1 MAQASQAPGV
11 VFAPGTEKSVGQE
24 LGSLFQTLGTSLPQI
39 FNPEGLKQ
47 QQVLEAVR
55 SDPALGRAL
64 AQGVRASNPEQM
76 ANLMGLQNTPEAIA
90 FFSGVESANPITIEE
105 QVSGILTGDP
115 MAAAEIGRGIVA
127 EATAGAETAVAETQ
141 AQQNRLALEQARDRF
156 NLPRREAFVEGETF
170 DLQTEQIR
178 LAKEAIPQYEEFVKK
193 DPFLA
198 NLAASFMTNPQF
210 ADALVRFQEMEARI
224 AASTRTD
231 NMAEML
237 AKVMVVNGQ
246 AIDQRAAVVEAFDLA
261 DDETTRL
268 SAINDYNRTQLLS
281 EIALRATGT
290 PEQFIV
296 PTDYAYLDG
305 KDMKFITFEPDVKRK
320 VLEAVAGN
328 AAEADAGLRTY
339 AEAVDR
345 LAKDIQATGSPDQS
359 IGNFMNP
366 LIPHPPGHEEIM
378 AFIRGTDLAQ
388 SLFRDAVKRT
398 GVQPRQEEPGQLFP
412 SELKP
417 EERAELRREGAVTFT
432 GPTPFQ

>member
-11 VFAPGTEKSVGQE
+11 VFAPGSEKSIGQE

-64 AQGVRASNPEQM
+64 AQGVRSSNPEQM
-76 ANLMGLQNTPEAIA
+76 ANLMGLQNTPEAVA
-90 FFSGVESANPITIEE
+90 FFSGVEAANPITIEE
-105 QVSGILTGDP
+105 QVSGVLTGDP
-115 MAAAEIGRGIVA
+115 LAAAEIGRGIVA
-127 EATAGAETAVAETQ
+127 GATAEAETAVAETQ
-141 AQQNRLALEQARDRF
+141 AQQNRLALEQAR
-156 NLPRREAFVEGETF
+156 NTLGLPATQADIEGEQF
-170 DLQTEQIR
+170 DLQAEQIR
-178 LAKEAIPQYEEFVKK
+178 LAQEAIPQYEAFVAK

-198 NLAASFMTNPQF
+198 NLAASFITNPQF

-224 AASTRTD
+224 AASASTG

-246 AIDQRAAVVEAFDLA
+246 AIEQRAAVVEAFGEA
-261 DDETTRL
+261 GDETSRL
-268 SAINDYNRTQLLS
+268 AAINDYNRTQLLS

-305 KDMKFITFEPDVKRK
+305 KNMKFITFEPDVKRK

-345 LAKDIQATGSPDQS
+345 LSKDIQATGSPDQS
-359 IGNFMNP
+359 IANFMNP
-366 LIPHPPGHEEIM
+366 NIPHPPGHEEIM
-378 AFIRGTDLAQ
+378 AFIQGTGLAQ
-388 SLFRDAVKRT
+388 SLFRDAVKGT
-398 GVQPRQEEPGQLFP
+398 GVRPAQKEPGQLFP

-417 EERAELRREGAVTFT
+417 EEAAELRRQGAVTPT
-432 GPTPFQ
+432 GPTSIK